1 MEKEECVI
9 GLAVDHSYG
18 KRGIIVGKPWYRSDD
33 DEWFIPVLK
42 CNGIKEDMF
51 PRRLTPHK
59 VQRAGFYYEEI

>member
-1 MEKEECVI
+1 MDKEDCVI

-18 KRGIIVGKPWYRSDD
+18 KTGIIVDKPWYRAAD

-59 VQRAGFYYEEI
+59 GAKVGFRYGEI